1 MFNINLLEQKNYKRG
16 NGNHFM
22 FRSFSVLSSP
32 FFDILGT
39 EKSDVSGEKSIITNV
54 RWAI

>member
-1 MFNINLLEQKNYKRG
+1 MFNINLLEQKNIKKG